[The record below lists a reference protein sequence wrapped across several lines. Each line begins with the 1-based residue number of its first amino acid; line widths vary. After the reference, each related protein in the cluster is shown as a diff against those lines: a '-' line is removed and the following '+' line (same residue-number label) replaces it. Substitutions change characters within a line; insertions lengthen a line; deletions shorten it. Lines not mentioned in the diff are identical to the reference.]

1 MDKERKSFSERLS
14 AYTHTA
20 DFSVEPTISGQLVR
34 VVGMTLE
41 VVGLEL
47 PIGSRCLVINDQDAK
62 VEAEVVGFAEQRL
75 FLMPINAM
83 VGLRPGL
90 RVVPVAGEDTI
101 AVGEQLLGRVIDGT
115 GKPLDGL
122 GPLNCQHRIAMRGE
136 TINPLHRRP
145 IDRPMDVGIR
155 AINSMLTVGRGQRLG
170 LFAGSGVGKSVLLG
184 MMTKYTEAD
193 IVVVGLIGERGREV
207 KEFIEQVLGTEGMA
221 RSIVVASPAD
231 DEPLMRMRAAMLA
244 TRLAEHFRDTG
255 KHVLLLMDSLTRYA
269 QAQREIAL
277 SIGEPPA
284 TKGYPP
290 SVFAK
295 IPQLVERAGN
305 DATGSGSI
313 TAFYTVLT
321 EGDDLQDPVAD
332 ASRAILDGHV
342 VLSRELADEGHY
354 PAINIEGSISRAMPN
369 IVSDEHLQAAQQ
381 LRKLYSRYQQSRDL
395 ISVGAYVSGSDPET
409 DLAIQKMPL
418 IQQFLTQGLRE
429 KVSVIDSTRQLQG
442 LIQSPAQG
450 QTAMVPTGPQ

>member
-184 MMTKYTEAD
+184 MMT
-193 IVVVGLIGERGREV
+193 
-207 KEFIEQVLGTEGMA
+207 
-221 RSIVVASPAD
+221 
-231 DEPLMRMRAAMLA
+231 
-244 TRLAEHFRDTG
+244 
-255 KHVLLLMDSLTRYA
+255 
-269 QAQREIAL
+269 
-277 SIGEPPA
+277 
-284 TKGYPP
+284 
-290 SVFAK
+290 
-295 IPQLVERAGN
+295 
-305 DATGSGSI
+305 
-313 TAFYTVLT
+313 
-321 EGDDLQDPVAD
+321 
-332 ASRAILDGHV
+332 
-342 VLSRELADEGHY
+342 
-354 PAINIEGSISRAMPN
+354 
-369 IVSDEHLQAAQQ
+369 
-381 LRKLYSRYQQSRDL
+381 
-395 ISVGAYVSGSDPET
+395 
-409 DLAIQKMPL
+409 
-418 IQQFLTQGLRE
+418 
-429 KVSVIDSTRQLQG
+429 
-442 LIQSPAQG
+442 
-450 QTAMVPTGPQ
+450 